1 MRAPPIWRYPVGEG
15 AKRVT
20 IGLLIVKIVFRLAL
34 SFELRALWH
43 AMETVNRHFQAGYSQ
58 TAAEGL
64 WRKVFRQ
71 VAEYYPGFN
80 TSVIAFAIG
89 IAVYF
94 AWSREP
100 DGVIVMALCAVM
112 GVAFLGLRHRTISG
126 LGGVWILFVL
136 ALGIGRGVWHS
147 AAAETPRLPQTER
160 TYRIEGW
167 VSAIEKSGKSER
179 YVVETLA
186 VRGLAE
192 AEYPKRLRIRITK
205 RPEPPILVG
214 DTINWLVA
222 AKAPPAPVV
231 PGGYHSGRA
240 AYFKGIGGFGFGY
253 GAPEA
258 QADAELG
265 TIDMARRGIARWRYG
280 LADRVMAK
288 APPETAGLQ
297 AALMTGV
304 RRYIPAEQTDNLRV
318 AGLAHILAISGLHMA
333 LLAGG
338 TYSALAFIF
347 ACILPLSRRYDV
359 RKFAAMAAIGA
370 ASFYLILS
378 GASVAT
384 QRAWVMSTIFFLAI
398 ILDRRAVSMRSVCV
412 AALITLALK
421 PESLMSVGFQMSF
434 AAVAA
439 LVAVYQTWQTYRPA
453 YSHRGIGRRAVDFM
467 SSLSVTSLVA
477 GFATG
482 GFALFHFNRFASYG
496 FVGNLL
502 AMPLFSLFVMPLAVL
517 SLLLMPLG
525 LEAGPLF
532 LMGKALEPILTAAEW
547 VAAWPGAMAYIGA
560 APNWVLPV
568 YALGFVAL
576 CMGRRGWR
584 VLGLALIVMAFA
596 GWGRASAPDL
606 RISESGK
613 VAFWAPLNSDD
624 EKPLL
629 FVGSQRPDRYG
640 REQFA
645 QRAGL
650 PDADWAPYE
659 DRVAQCDALACR
671 AQIGA
676 WKISILQHPSEVPEE
691 CAASDL
697 VILSVRIAGPVAR
710 RNCDAVLVDE
720 MSLRETGALDVYL
733 KDRLTTK
740 PARPPKEAR
749 RAWD

>member
-1 MRAPPIWRYPVGEG
+1 
-15 AKRVT
+15 
-20 IGLLIVKIVFRLAL
+20 
-34 SFELRALWH
+34 
-43 AMETVNRHFQAGYSQ
+43 METGDRHFQGGFAQ
-58 TAAEGL
+58 TAAPDR
-64 WRKVFRQ
+64 WRRLMRAAVLF
-71 VAEYYPGFN
+71 YPGFN
-80 TSVIAFAIG
+80 TGVIAFGIG
-89 IAVYF
+89 IAMYF
-94 AWSREP
+94 AWPKEP
-100 DGVIVMALCAVM
+100 HWMGAAAFCA
-112 GVAFLGLRHRTISG
+112 ISG
-126 LGGVWILFVL
+126 GVFWCFREKAIMGAGLIWLMFMLTLGF
-136 ALGIGRGVWHS
+136 GRGVWHS
-147 AAAETPRLPQTER
+147 AAADAPRLPEAER

-179 YVVETLA
+179 YVVEMLD
-186 VRGLAE
+186 AE
-192 AEYPKRLRIRITK
+192 GVARKEMPKRLRIRITK
-205 RPEPPILVG
+205 RPEPPIVVG
-214 DTINWLVA
+214 ATINWLVA
-222 AKAPPAPVV
+222 AKAPPGPVV
-231 PGGYHSGRA
+231 PGGYDPGQS

-258 QADAELG
+258 QSDAELG
-265 TIDMARRGIARWRYG
+265 IWENGRRDIARWRYG
-280 LADRVMAK
+280 LADRVIET
-288 APPETAGLQ
+288 APAETAGLQ

-338 TYSALAFIF
+338 TYSALAFIL

-359 RKFAAMAAIGA
+359 RKFAAMAAICA

-412 AALITLALK
+412 AALITLALH
-421 PESLMSVGFQMSF
+421 PESLTSVGFQMSF

-453 YSHRGIGRRAVDFM
+453 YKQRGIGRRAVDFI
-467 SSLSVTSLVA
+467 SSLSVTSFVA
-477 GFATG
+477 GLATG

-502 AMPLFSLFVMPLAVL
+502 AMPLFSLFVMPLAVI
-517 SLLLMPLG
+517 SLLAMPLG
-525 LEAGPLF
+525 LESYPLF
-532 LMGKALEPILTAAEW
+532 LMGKAMEPILNAAEW
-547 VAAWPGAMAYIGA
+547 IAGWPGAMAYIGA
-560 APNWVLPV
+560 APNWVLPT

-576 CMGRRGWR
+576 CMGRRFWKCVG
-584 VLGLALIVMAFA
+584 LGFIASAFA
-596 GWGRASAPDL
+596 GWGSSPSPDL
-606 RISESGK
+606 RISDTGK
-613 VAFWAPLNSDD
+613 VAFWASPDVGED
-624 EKPLL
+624 KPVL
-629 FVGSQRPDRYG
+629 FVGSSRPDRYG

-659 DRVAQCDALACR
+659 DRIALCDSLACR
-671 AQIGA
+671 ARIGP

-697 VILSVRIAGPVAR
+697 VILSVRSAGPVAR

-720 MSLRETGALDVYL
+720 STLRESGALDVYL
-733 KDRLTTK
+733 KRRLTTK
-740 PARPPKEAR
+740 PARPPKGKR
-749 RAWD
+749 RAWE

>member
-1 MRAPPIWRYPVGEG
+1 MA
-15 AKRVT
+15 
-20 IGLLIVKIVFRLAL
+20 
-34 SFELRALWH
+34 
-43 AMETVNRHFQAGYSQ
+43 TVNRHFQDEVRQSAVADFWREALRR
-58 TAAEGL
+58 AAT
-64 WRKVFRQ
+64 F
-71 VAEYYPGFN
+71 YPGFN
-80 TSVIAFAIG
+80 TAVIAFAVG
-89 IAVYF
+89 IAVNF
-94 AWSREP
+94 AWPGEP
-100 DGVIVMALCAVM
+100 DWKIIAALCVVLA
-112 GVAFLGLRHRTISG
+112 GVFWALRNKASVGLGLIW
-126 LGGVWILFVL
+126 LVLML
-136 ALGIGRGVWHS
+136 ALGMGRGVWHS
-147 AAAETPRLPQTER
+147 AAVDAPRLSQGER

-167 VSAIEKSGKSER
+167 VSAIEKSGNSER
-179 YVVETLA
+179 YVVEMLSL
-186 VRGLAE
+186 RGFSDVDM
-192 AEYPKRLRIRITK
+192 PKRLRIRLTK
-205 RPEPPILVG
+205 RPDPPIKVG
-214 DTINWLVA
+214 DTMNWLVS

-231 PGGYHSGRA
+231 PGGYDPGRA

-265 TIDMARRGIARWRYG
+265 FRENAQRAVARWRYG

-288 APPETAGLQ
+288 APEETAGLQ

-338 TYSALAFIF
+338 TYSALAFIL

-412 AALITLALK
+412 AALITLALH
-421 PESLMSVGFQMSF
+421 PESLISVGFQMSF

-439 LVAVYQTWQTYRPA
+439 LVAVYQAWQTYRPA
-453 YSHRGIGRRAVDFM
+453 FSRRSVGRRVVDFI
-467 SSLSVTSLVA
+467 SSLSVTSFVA
-477 GFATG
+477 GLATG

-502 AMPLFSLFVMPLAVL
+502 AMPLFSLFVMPLAVV
-517 SLLLMPLG
+517 SLLVMPLG
-525 LEAGPLF
+525 LESYPLF
-532 LMGKALEPILTAAEW
+532 LMGKALEPILRAAEW

-560 APNWVLPV
+560 APNWVLPIYGIGFV
-568 YALGFVAL
+568 GLCLGRRYWRLIGLGFI
-576 CMGRRGWR
+576 
-584 VLGLALIVMAFA
+584 LIAFA
-596 GWGRASAPDL
+596 GWGRAPSPDL

-613 VAFWAPLNSDD
+613 VAFWAPPEVGAD
-624 EKPLL
+624 KPIL

-640 REQFA
+640 REQFT
-645 QRAGL
+645 QRAGQ

-659 DRVAQCDALACR
+659 DRIALCDSLACR
-671 AQIGA
+671 AKIGP
-676 WKISILQHPSEVPEE
+676 WQISILQHPSEVPEE

-697 VILSVRIAGPVAR
+697 VILSVRSAGPVAR

-720 MSLRETGALDVYL
+720 STLRETGALDVYL

-740 PARPPKEAR
+740 PARVPKGRR
-749 RAWD
+749 RAWE

>member
-1 MRAPPIWRYPVGEG
+1 M
-15 AKRVT
+15 
-20 IGLLIVKIVFRLAL
+20 
-34 SFELRALWH
+34 
-43 AMETVNRHFQAGYSQ
+43 NRHFQDKLSQ
-58 TAAEGL
+58 TAVAHL
-64 WRKVFRQ
+64 WRASLRDI
-71 VAEYYPGFN
+71 AEFYPGFN
-80 TSVIAFAIG
+80 TAVIAFAIG
-89 IAVYF
+89 IATCF
-94 AWSREP
+94 AWPSEP
-100 DGVIVMALCAVM
+100 NWKISVMLCVMA
-112 GVAFLGLRHRTISG
+112 
-126 LGGVWILFVL
+126 GGVFWALREKTSFAPGLFWL
-136 ALGIGRGVWHS
+136 IFMLTLGFGRGVWHS
-147 AAAETPRLPQTER
+147 AAADAPRLPQSER

-179 YVVETLA
+179 YVVETLS
-186 VRGLAE
+186 VRGLA
-192 AEYPKRLRIRITK
+192 AADMPKRLRIRITK
-205 RPEPPILVG
+205 RPDPAIAVG
-214 DTINWLVA
+214 ETINWLVA
-222 AKAPPAPVV
+222 AKAPPGPVV
-231 PGGYHSGRA
+231 PGGYDPGQA

-258 QADAELG
+258 QAHAELG
-265 TIDMARRGIARWRYG
+265 AWDHTRRAVVRWRYS
-280 LADRVMAK
+280 LADRVMAT
-288 APPETAGLQ
+288 APVETAGLQ

-338 TYSALAFIF
+338 TYSVLAFIL

-359 RKFAAMAAIGA
+359 RKFAAVAAIGA

-412 AALITLALK
+412 AALITLALH
-421 PESLMSVGFQMSF
+421 PESLTSVGFQMSF

-453 YSHRGIGRRAVDFM
+453 YSQRGLGRRVMDFF
-467 SSLSVTSLVA
+467 SSLSVTSFVA
-477 GFATG
+477 GLATG

-502 AMPLFSLFVMPLAVL
+502 AMPLFSLFVMPLAVI
-517 SLLLMPLG
+517 SLLAMPLG
-525 LEAGPLF
+525 LEFYPLL
-532 LMGKALEPILTAAEW
+532 LMGKSLEPILMAAEW

-568 YALGFVAL
+568 YSLGFVAL
-576 CMGRRGWR
+576 CMGRRMWKFS
-584 VLGLALIVMAFA
+584 GLILIAIAFA
-596 GWGRASAPDL
+596 GWGRAPSPDL

-613 VAFWAPLNSDD
+613 VAFWAPPEMGED
-624 EKPLL
+624 KPVL

-640 REQFA
+640 REQFT

-659 DRVAQCDALACR
+659 DRIALCDALACR
-671 AQIGA
+671 ARIGP
-676 WKISILQHPSEVPEE
+676 WQISILQHPSEVPEE

-697 VILSVRIAGPVAR
+697 VILSVRSAGPVAR
-710 RNCDAVLVDE
+710 RNCDAVLIDE
-720 MSLRETGALDVYL
+720 STLRETGGLDVYL

-740 PARPPKEAR
+740 PARPPKGRR
-749 RAWD
+749 RAWK